1 MIDVR
6 LEGFDDLE
14 KLLDRAARKAPEA
27 TEKVLHNVGEKT
39 RVEMRELAP
48 IDTSFMHDHIVH
60 EPFPLGSQ
68 LISEASYSGYVDKGT
83 RYMDAQPFFTDGL
96 TYGMQELERLFPE
109 VIEGVL
115 R

>member
-14 KLLDRAARKAPEA
+14 KLLNQAAKKAPEA

-39 RVEMRELAP
+39 RVEMRELSP

-96 TYGMQELERLFPE
+96 DYGMKELERLFPE

>member
-1 MIDVR
+1 MVEVR

-14 KLLDRAARKAPEA
+14 KLLNQAAKKAPEA

-39 RVEMRELAP
+39 RIEMRKLSP
-48 IDTSFMHDHIVH
+48 IDTSFMHDHIIH

-68 LISEASYSGYVDKGT
+68 LISEAHYSGYVDGGT
-83 RYMDAQPFFTDGL
+83 RYMYAQPFFTDGL